1 MTKYSPKVVNTIF
14 EKMSEGYSLVA
25 AAAFADVGRRTVYE
39 WIDQHPEF
47 AELYSLAQAKRQAYW
62 ETEALT
68 TQSGPRVTMI
78 TKALGGMRSAD
89 WSDDSRLQ
97 VDVNHS
103 HNHTLKLGELSAD
116 QLESLALMLAPKTSD
131 VLVIEHAPSDEDS

>member
-47 AELYSLAQAKRQAYW
+47 AETYALAQAKRQLWW

-68 TQSGPRVTMI
+68 TNSGPRVTMI

-89 WSDDSRLQ
+89 WSDDSRLEITGAGGSPLIQ
-97 VDVNHS
+97 QISFAILDPR
-103 HNHTLKLGELSAD
+103 TED
-116 QLESLALMLAPKTSD
+116 IKTID
-131 VLVIEHAPSDEDS
+131 HEPEDKSPNDS

>member
-39 WIDQHPEF
+39 WIDQYPEF
-47 AELYSLAQAKRQAYW
+47 AETYALAQAKRQAYW

-68 TQSGPRVTMI
+68 TNSGPRVTMI
-78 TKALGGMRSAD
+78 TKALGGMRSPD
-89 WSDDSRLQ
+89 WSDDSRLEITGAGGAPLVQ
-97 VDVNHS
+97 QIQFAILDPRDKDV
-103 HNHTLKLGELSAD
+103 KI
-116 QLESLALMLAPKTSD
+116 
-131 VLVIEHAPSDEDS
+131 IEHEPEDDSSEET

>member
-47 AELYSLAQAKRQAYW
+47 AETYALAQAKRQLWW

-68 TQSGPRVTMI
+68 TTSGPRVTMV

-89 WSDDSRLQ
+89 WSDDSRLEITGAGGVPLVQ
-97 VDVNHS
+97 TIAFQILDPADRD
-103 HNHTLKLGELSAD
+103 LK
-116 QLESLALMLAPKTSD
+116 
-131 VLVIEHAPSDEDS
+131 VIDHEPSEEDG